1 MVKRGVTIT
10 RKIMIRIVIHFLVF
24 FLTATTYLLAD
35 KSRIF
40 DTVTGVDEN
49 GEIEYIQTPL
59 PRIILSKKEIYHY
72 ETIEVFLYGVD
83 DIESDNFHI
92 QVIHEGK
99 VYPSAGIE
107 YKIPFV
113 RYDLFYRA
121 VWLPGWNEKEGEYA
135 IQIYFG
141 EMLLKTDEE
150 ITFILKRRPL
160 PQIKEGLSIVDLEMN
175 KSIKEMHFFDPEGR
189 KTDYRAILEW
199 AQFMNADMIWIL
211 SGETTTFKERKSLSP
226 WDIGPL
232 ENLKLI
238 KEIAGDYSIEIGAYI
253 MSFYVPGKQGVP
265 DLYKPGIGYN
275 SEQDKLYN
283 SKHISLSSEE
293 RIQDIVELAGQFQKD
308 PDIHYIGFDF
318 IRTGRGDGYEL
329 ATQVIADTNIITP
342 PGWEDY
348 SASDK
353 IKWFARKIEVER
365 DPLCIEKWRWWRAH
379 RVAEIVKR
387 IIVEANITKPVWVY
401 TLGWNHGKEHGQDP
415 IMFFDAGVTYDAVM
429 LYEANQ
435 NQFARLL
442 VHWNEYIEKGQG
454 NILVGSS
461 VDYTL
466 LDSDYLNPPEEF
478 YRRNRE
484 GYRNVVRNGF
494 AKGIFFHDI
503 ARAFWGR
510 KGQYTFREYAIAHL
524 SSVYSMRKDLK
535 NLDLLV
541 DLELKEPITG
551 QVSGFINIKNNSTG
565 NMRDIRVELI
575 APISSGTI
583 IFHREVVINHPGPI
597 GISPVETRHIYIDGL
612 NTFESMIVPFTIK
625 NLKSVPRNI
634 IFRVEI
640 ASEQNYYVYEFL
652 NTHDVQKIL
661 VRK

>member
-1 MVKRGVTIT
+1 MVKRGFTNKRELIVQT
-10 RKIMIRIVIHFLVF
+10 KIIIFFIVLL
-24 FLTATTYLLAD
+24 LTSTASPLAD

-40 DTVTGVDEN
+40 DTVTGVDKN
-49 GEIEYIQTPL
+49 GEIEFIQTPL
-59 PRIILSKKEIYHY
+59 PQVLLSKKEIYHY
-72 ETIEVFLYGVD
+72 ETIEVLLYGID
-83 DIESDNFHI
+83 EYRSDNFHI
-92 QVIHEGK
+92 QVVREGK

-107 YKIPFV
+107 YRIPF
-113 RYDLFYRA
+113 
-121 VWLPGWNEKEGEYA
+121 
-135 IQIYFG
+135 I
-141 EMLLKTDEE
+141 DEA
-150 ITFILKRRPL
+150 ITFKLKRRPL
-160 PQIKEGLSIVDLEMN
+160 PQIRAGISIVDLEMN
-175 KSIKEMHFFDPEGR
+175 KSIKDMHFFDPEGR
-189 KTDYRAILEW
+189 ETDYRAILEW
-199 AQFMNADMIWIL
+199 AHFMNADMIWIL
-211 SGETTTFKERKSLSP
+211 SGETTTFKRRNRLSP

-232 ENLKLI
+232 ENLRLI
-238 KEIAGDYSIEIGAYI
+238 KEIAEDYSIEIGAYI
-253 MSFYVPGKQGVP
+253 MSFYVPGKHGIP
-265 DLYKPGIGYN
+265 DMYKPGIGYN
-275 SEQDKLYN
+275 SEQDKLYD

-329 ATQVIADTNIITP
+329 ASQVIVDTNIVTP
-342 PGWEDY
+342 SGWENY
-348 SASDK
+348 SAADK

-387 IIVEANITKPVWVY
+387 VIEEANITKPVWVY

-435 NQFARLL
+435 SQFARLL

-461 VDYTL
+461 VDHTL
-466 LDSDYLNPPEEF
+466 LDSDYLDPPDEF
-478 YRRNRE
+478 FRRNRE
-484 GYRNVVRNGF
+484 GYRNIVRNGF

-510 KGQYTFREYAIAHL
+510 KGRYTFQDYAIAHL
-524 SSVYSMRKDLK
+524 SSVYSLRKDLK

-541 DLELKEPITG
+541 DLEFRDPDPDQI
-551 QVSGFINIKNNSTG
+551 SGIINIKNNSTR
-565 NMRDIRVELI
+565 NMTNIRVELI
-575 APISSGTI
+575 APKSSGTI
-583 IFHREVVINHPGPI
+583 VFHRELVIDHPGPI
-597 GISPVETRHIYIDGL
+597 GIYPEETRDININGL

-625 NLKSVPRNI
+625 DLKGMPKNI

-640 ASEQNYYVYEFL
+640 ENERNYYVYEFL
-652 NTHDVQKIL
+652 NTQEAEKIL
-661 VRK
+661 VLK